1 MTSTEL
7 IFRIFEESGDKKA
20 KKLYLILYLVKKHQK
35 EVDAILDDMNK
46 NLVEQILKMK

>member
-7 IFRIFEESGDKKA
+7 IFRIFEESGDKKS

-35 EVDAILDDMNK
+35 EIDATLDDMNK
-46 NLVEQILKMK
+46 KLVEKILEMR